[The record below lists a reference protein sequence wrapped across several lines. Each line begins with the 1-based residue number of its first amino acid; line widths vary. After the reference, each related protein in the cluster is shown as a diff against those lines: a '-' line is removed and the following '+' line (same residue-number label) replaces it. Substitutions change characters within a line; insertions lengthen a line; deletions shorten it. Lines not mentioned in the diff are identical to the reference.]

1 MVDRGEITADWGI
14 MHYIDFHF
22 LLNSMYYK
30 IYKIVRLDCETFMVF
45 IGFVIFWIFFF
56 SPFQMFMNM
65 MGMGTSRPP
74 LSRQR
79 RDSGDACVT
88 EIKKRGYESVRELYL
103 AHKWV
108 SITQV
113 VCKNPGQSCS
123 TNSCPTF
130 GHECRSG

>member
-1 MVDRGEITADWGI
+1 

-30 IYKIVRLDCETFMVF
+30 IYKIVRLDCET
-45 IGFVIFWIFFF
+45 IRLKDSYGFHRICNFLIFFFF

-88 EIKKRGYESVRELYL
+88 EIKKRGYESVRELYQ